1 MLRAA
6 LQKSQILQKS
16 LYVLHGL
23 IPILK
28 NFFLYSC
35 GSLILRSI
43 SIVVAP
49 ITMSMLSPDQYGVL
63 ALLNSFISIACI
75 ICGFGLRQALSL
87 EYFHYPA
94 EHHTTLVQELI
105 ATYSTLALPLLCIA
119 VLCHPYINNYFFLG
133 VVPTYL
139 LIASFILI
147 FFYFFSELLY
157 QILQYEH
164 KALELTTLQTSIA
177 LVTVI
182 INLILLCYLQLGIA
196 SIIVGQ
202 LIGILVVC
210 GVGIKKAK
218 LHLFSKKIPHPTTI
232 KKYLVLGVPFIP
244 SMLFAWLLAAGDRW
258 VLAQHA
264 TLSDVGIYSV
274 ADTFGQI
281 FQMVVLLPFS
291 NAYLPYLMKKF
302 ADNTNNLV
310 AVEQWNRHVMWLFIP
325 TLFFVFSFG
334 YLVTKP
340 LVLWLL
346 PATYHDALTYVWL
359 LLIGYLLL
367 VCSYFPAALIQFKKK
382 TTFLAFALCIP
393 ALINIFLN
401 MMLVPHYKII
411 GCVLATVF
419 SYGLYLVIMMLYNYR
434 LTKSLASS

>member
-49 ITMSMLSPDQYGVL
+49 ITMSMLSPDQYGIL

-75 ICGFGLRQALSL
+75 VCGLGLRQALSL
-87 EYFHYPA
+87 EYFHHNQ
-94 EHHTTLVQELI
+94 EQQILIIQELI
-105 ATYSTLALPLLCIA
+105 VTYSILALPLLCIA
-119 VLCHPYINNYFFLG
+119 TLCHSCINNYFFLG
-133 VVPTYL
+133 TVPTYL

-164 KALELTTLQTSIA
+164 KAFELTTLQTSIA
-177 LVTVI
+177 LITVI

-196 SIIVGQ
+196 SIILGQ
-202 LIGILVVC
+202 LMGILIVC
-210 GVGIKKAK
+210 VMGVKKAK
-218 LHLFSKKIPHPTTI
+218 FHLFSKKIPHRTTI
-232 KKYLVLGVPFIP
+232 KKYLMLGVPFIP

-258 VLAQHA
+258 VLARHA

-325 TLFFVFSFG
+325 TLCFVFSFG
-334 YLVTKP
+334 YIVSKP
-340 LVLWLL
+340 LVIWLL

-382 TTFLAFALCIP
+382 TTFLSFALCIP
-393 ALINIFLN
+393 AVVNVLLNIL
-401 MMLVPHYKII
+401 LVPSYKIM

-419 SYGLYLVIMMLYNYR
+419 SYGLYFLIMVLYNYR
-434 LTKSLASS
+434 VTKSLAS